1 MGFIQERVLELQRDL
16 NFLYHKLSSNF
27 LKETVYSFS
36 QQKVTNEID
45 SIQIQQTNIQVIRNA
60 IQSINIEKGKI
71 PDLKVIICQLDKARE
86 SLHINSQ
93 EDDIETTL
101 TGNEE
106 FKTVVNLLEWIFLA
120 KAMIVI
126 YAKVMERLLVST
138 LPLSDNIYYWEKL
151 HGSKFLTITHM
162 IQTLPIRA
170 YSISASI
177 FNSFPEVYQNF
188 HLGQQRQYFSRI
200 YLFPSYMHRQIL
212 NQPTFSILSM
222 AREEISYKN
231 LKLRSILEFQAACLG
246 LLNKKGLD
254 FKRIIEEIEQID
266 NKQNVDFREI
276 IGNQLIKCLI
286 LMKRILNVSTKFN
299 VKIDNI
305 PNVNDIIIDDSE
317 YSQQS
322 PPSLLDFYSHIRSII
337 TTHLHQYDVQSSKI
351 MSLYGPPSILTRW
364 WIPLTI
370 SSILLFNSRTYLSK
384 EYFLP
389 RFQYAKMTVINF
401 WSDWVWE
408 PIKSM
413 MNTIIHRERRLAI
426 MSKDSLNSDFESL
439 ERMVVDFAREQ
450 NNTSEELE
458 SISNRVKDGDISIVL
473 KLYEQELKAPFK
485 STIKVQKTKVDM
497 ELAMAALDKLLKAN
511 ELNFAF
517 LAVGPSL
524 IIVYL
529 FYEWIKTFWW
539 GKQSWISR
547 LQGSNSK
554 IRESLRQ
561 VERLL
566 IHNYNSPTAE
576 MSFVAYGLML
586 CHVHRLQSFS
596 SYVPSKN
603 NLRNRFLEDLKDLD
617 NPHMTVQ
624 QKLLICERIPK
635 QYSFDLKLPPLRDLS
650 PPNSNVYSTLLLL
663 QPDFTSSQLATYIQP
678 TFFQTQPPSNS
689 LSSFIDQGSHVRAK
703 STLQVREAKCEE
715 CGKVYKGKNSR
726 SILRRHLKDKH
737 RVELPRGTRWDND
750 PNRPKNDEERR
761 QRMLES
767 KRKYVVSH

>member
-1 MGFIQERVLELQRDL
+1 MGFIQERVLELQGDL

-36 QQKVTNEID
+36 QQKVTDEID
-45 SIQIQQTNIQVIRNA
+45 STQAQQTNIQVIRNA
-60 IQSINIEKGKI
+60 IQSINIEEGKI
-71 PDLKVIICQLDKARE
+71 PDLKVIICQLDRARKSFHE
-86 SLHINSQ
+86 NSQ
-93 EDDIETTL
+93 EKDDLETTS
-101 TGNEE
+101 TEKEE
-106 FKTVVNLLEWIFLA
+106 FKTVVTLLEWIFLA

-151 HGSKFLTITHM
+151 RGSKFLTITHM
-162 IQTLPIRA
+162 IQTFPIRA

-177 FNSFPEVYQNF
+177 FNSFPEVYQNR
-188 HLGQQRQYFSRI
+188 HLRQRRQYFSRI
-200 YLFPSYMHRQIL
+200 YLFPVYMHRQIL

-222 AREEISYKN
+222 ARQEISYKN
-231 LKLRSILEFQAACLG
+231 LKLRSILEFQAGCLG

-254 FKRIIEEIEQID
+254 FKRIIQEVEQID
-266 NKQNVDFREI
+266 KEQNVDFREI
-276 IGNQLIKCLI
+276 IGNPLIKCLI
-286 LMKRILNVSTKFN
+286 LMKRILNVSTRFD
-299 VKIDNI
+299 VKTDNI

-337 TTHLHQYDVQSSKI
+337 TTHLYQYDVQSSRI
-351 MSLYGPPSILTRW
+351 MSLYGRPSILTRW

-370 SSILLFNSRTYLSK
+370 SSIIFFNSRTYVSK

-389 RFQYAKMTVINF
+389 RFQYAKTAVINF

-408 PIKSM
+408 PVKTM

-426 MSKDSLNSDFESL
+426 MSKDSLNSDLESL

-450 NNTSEELE
+450 NNSFEELE

-485 STIKVQKTKVDM
+485 STIKGNLIRLLLIQVQKTKVDM

-517 LAVGPSL
+517 LAVSPSL

-529 FYEWIKTFWW
+529 FYEWIKTSWW
-539 GKQSWISR
+539 GKESWISR
-547 LQGSNSK
+547 LQGTNSE

-566 IHNYNSPTAE
+566 VHNYNSPTAE

-586 CHVHRLQSFS
+586 CHIHRLQSFS
-596 SYVPSKN
+596 SYIPSKN
-603 NLRNRFLEDLKDLD
+603 NLRGRFLEDLKDLD
-617 NPHMTVQ
+617 NPHMTIQ
-624 QKLLICERIPK
+624 QKLWICERMWRCWR
-635 QYSFDLKLPPLRDLS
+635 FL
-650 PPNSNVYSTLLLL
+650 
-663 QPDFTSSQLATYIQP
+663 
-678 TFFQTQPPSNS
+678 
-689 LSSFIDQGSHVRAK
+689 
-703 STLQVREAKCEE
+703 
-715 CGKVYKGKNSR
+715 
-726 SILRRHLKDKH
+726 
-737 RVELPRGTRWDND
+737 
-750 PNRPKNDEERR
+750 
-761 QRMLES
+761 
-767 KRKYVVSH
+767 